1 MGYSNGQLET
11 SSGTGQGERG
21 EPGLPGIGFNLTDDG
36 NFDLDSK
43 RLTDVADPVDDGDAA
58 TKKYVDDH
66 ISSDAASKKYVDDE
80 NARQD
85 IAINS
90 KAERDRVLPLDGSK
104 SMTGNLQMGSKMITG
119 LADGSDDGDAVNYS
133 QLISHTRNY
142 VTHYQLVGSFRFYHR
157 SKEITLKRIIYT
169 KGHQAHKRNYEIS
182 GVDGTDSAGGG
193 EAWFD
198 LKMTNTLESGT
209 YTVVF
214 EIYPTI
220 FEKGNLYHQNNEVL
234 LQSVHGDSK
243 FQIITF
249 SHDWQSSSVRNIPHS
264 KAYIQFNSNGES
276 GTINF
281 QIRYYGSNYADSRL
295 TMFFFARTL
304 KGKHDDTF
312 NHDIFDIREGQGS
325 NDQFLFFEDIN
336 MNDNR
341 IYGLP
346 QPTGPQQ
353 PATKK
358 YVDDN
363 ALPLSGGSMKGS
375 FSMSG
380 NRIYNLPIPTG
391 SQQPATKEYTE
402 KFFLRKT
409 GNETTDYNANSKKIV
424 NLSDPTDDNDAAN
437 KGYVLSQVGNVDLTA
452 YLRRDGTQSMTG
464 NLQMGSKKIT
474 DLDDGISDGDAV
486 NYSQLIRHTTDH
498 NRQYQLVS
506 SPNFFG
512 DKGALTKSRFQ
523 IRGHLHLDL
532 YDVGA
537 IEGRGTPSKHEAWSS
552 LKMSNTLERGIY
564 TVVFEIFSTGPLK
577 ASSLTSMILNDETL
591 LYFVHG
597 DSHFQ
602 IITFNHGWE
611 SDSGGNTP
619 HSKAYIQFSSDGQ
632 PGEIKFQIR
641 YYGEVYNQSLLG
653 FLFYSR
659 VLRGKHTNT
668 FDHQLFDVKET
679 ESGNAFLFFENIK
692 MNDNQIFGLPQP
704 TGPQQPATKKYVDDN
719 ALLLSGGNMTGSIIM
734 QGNRIHSLPIPT
746 GSQEPA
752 TKEYIEKYC
761 LQKIG
766 NETTDYNAASKKL
779 VNLADPTDDNDAANK
794 GYLSKIIDRK
804 ITEAEKFNIK
814 SSTQNNAFLFVMDND
829 LFKED
834 DNDITK
840 VGEVDKD
847 FYQIKK
853 ATYEFT
859 IKYDSSIKYYSVRLS
874 IDLIS
879 LPLGEYT
886 LVFEMYYSGKTN
898 QNEVTVG
905 ATSGTLNVS
914 RTNTNT
920 FGDHSRSII
929 NFHKYIFSSGYEDL
943 DIDIALKNRAGESYD
958 PNTTI
963 YVIVYGVT
971 GHQNEVSTL
980 VWDSA
985 FALENKALKLKAN
998 IDMNEHDIINVD
1010 KLSFKDYFDMEGK
1023 EIKNLGDGNEN
1034 GDAVNIKQLNE
1045 YEDNLLNYI
1054 SRKIT
1059 EVDKNLGAQKVE
1071 FIKDLND
1078 AICDYS
1084 FSNWKVC
1091 EFYVTDGNDYDG
1103 SLRDRKPNAPFLKL
1117 EQSDTDKQ
1125 PVVVANGQ
1133 AGNAYFSFNPDE
1145 WLNVNYSLKDREYIS
1160 VFIVY
1165 TLFRTMTGM
1174 VKNGLWGDHN
1184 RKENSRSIHINERGI
1199 SNSSVT
1205 IKSGNEVTT
1214 ITSFPS
1220 KANPTSLNKII
1231 LISLHF
1237 NTKNENNS
1245 EFYCNGKQIDRFIT
1259 DSLNG
1264 QNNFTVGEIGI
1275 NTFPNYR
1282 KEKKRIY
1289 YFSLF
1294 HNYFFNT
1301 KDIKRMHKHLCERY
1315 SIDHDPID
1323 IS

>member
-90 KAERDRVLPLDGSK
+90 KAEGDRVLLLDGSK
-104 SMTGNLQMGSKMITG
+104 SMMG
-119 LADGSDDGDAVNYS
+119 
-133 QLISHTRNY
+133 H
-142 VTHYQLVGSFRFYHR
+142 
-157 SKEITLKRIIYT
+157 
-169 KGHQAHKRNYEIS
+169 
-182 GVDGTDSAGGG
+182 
-193 EAWFD
+193 
-198 LKMTNTLESGT
+198 
-209 YTVVF
+209 
-214 EIYPTI
+214 
-220 FEKGNLYHQNNEVL
+220 
-234 LQSVHGDSK
+234 
-243 FQIITF
+243 
-249 SHDWQSSSVRNIPHS
+249 
-264 KAYIQFNSNGES
+264 
-276 GTINF
+276 
-281 QIRYYGSNYADSRL
+281 
-295 TMFFFARTL
+295 
-304 KGKHDDTF
+304 
-312 NHDIFDIREGQGS
+312 
-325 NDQFLFFEDIN
+325 
-336 MNDNR
+336 
-341 IYGLP
+341 
-346 QPTGPQQ
+346 
-353 PATKK
+353 
-358 YVDDN
+358 
-363 ALPLSGGSMKGS
+363 
-375 FSMSG
+375 
-380 NRIYNLPIPTG
+380 
-391 SQQPATKEYTE
+391 
-402 KFFLRKT
+402 
-409 GNETTDYNANSKKIV
+409 
-424 NLSDPTDDNDAAN
+424 
-437 KGYVLSQVGNVDLTA
+437 
-452 YLRRDGTQSMTG
+452 
-464 NLQMGSKKIT
+464 LQMGSKKIT

-486 NYSQLIRHTTDH
+486 NYSQLISHTTDH
-498 NRQYQLVS
+498 KRDYQLAS
-506 SPNFFG
+506 SPKFYRDFG
-512 DKGALTKSRFQ
+512 DKGALTKSRVQ
-523 IRGHLHLDL
+523 ISGHLHLDL
-532 YDVGA
+532 YSVGG
-537 IEGRGTPSKHEAWSS
+537 IEGRDTGFGGEAWSS
-552 LKMSNTLERGIY
+552 LRMTNTLGRGIY
-564 TVVFEIFSTGPLK
+564 TVVFEIFSFGPLSGSSG
-577 ASSLTSMILNDETL
+577 ASTVILNDETL
-591 LYFVHG
+591 LYSVHG
-597 DSHFQ
+597 DAHFQ
-602 IITFNHGWE
+602 IITFSHDWE
-611 SDSGGNTP
+611 SGSGGNTP

-641 YYGEVYNQSLLG
+641 YYGRSYNNLSLDL
-653 FLFYSR
+653 LFYSR

-679 ESGNAFLFFENIK
+679 ESGNAFLFFEDIK

-719 ALLLSGGNMTGSIIM
+719 ALLLSGGNMTGSFSM
-734 QGNRIHSLPIPT
+734 QGNRIYSLPIPT
-746 GSQEPA
+746 GLQQPA
-752 TKEYIEKYC
+752 TKEYTEKYF
-761 LQKIG
+761 LRRTG
-766 NETTDYNAASKKL
+766 NETTDYNADSKKL
-779 VNLADPTDDNDAANK
+779 VNLADPTNDNDAANK
-794 GYLSKIIDRK
+794 GYVLQQVGNVDLTAYLRRDGTQSMTGNLQMGDHTITGIRSSSGDDAALTNGGAKSLYLPLSGNKGMEGILNMSNNAIRYLKMPPNDPSSGNPPDDCALNFKYFHSQRGDLLRQINEVGSKALSIDGSDPMGGNLDMNGNNIIRLKDPLPSNSQYAASVNFVNKTISDSNANLSKIIDRK

-814 SSTQNNAFLFVMDND
+814 SSTQNNAFLFVMKDD
-829 LFKED
+829 LFRED

-859 IKYDSSIKYYSVRLS
+859 IKYDTSIKYYSSRLS
-874 IDLIS
+874 TDLIS

-886 LVFEMYYSGKTN
+886 VVFEMYYSGKTDQN
-898 QNEVTVG
+898 QVTVN
-905 ATSGTLNVS
+905 ASSGTLTVS

-958 PNTTI
+958 PYTTI

-1010 KLSFKDYFDMEGK
+1010 KLSFKDYFDMGGK
-1023 EIKNLGDGNEN
+1023 EIKNVGDGIEN
-1034 GDAVNIKQLNE
+1034 GDAANIKQLNE
-1045 YEDNLLNYI
+1045 YEDNLANYI

-1059 EVDKNLGAQKVE
+1059 EVNGKITGVKDNLGAKI
-1071 FIKDLND
+1071 IKDLND

-1103 SLRDRKPNAPFLKL
+1103 SLRDRKPNGPFLKL

-1125 PVVVANGQ
+1125 PVVVSNGH

-1145 WLNVNYSLKDREYIS
+1145 WLNVNYSLNDREYIS

-1184 RKENSRSIHINERGI
+1184 RNENSRSIHINERGT

-1205 IKSGNEVTT
+1205 IKSGNEYTT

-1220 KANPTSLNKII
+1220 KANPTLLDKII

-1282 KEKKRIY
+1282 KEKKKNL
-1289 YFSLF
+1289 LF
-1294 HNYFFNT
+1294 F
-1301 KDIKRMHKHLCERY
+1301 L
-1315 SIDHDPID
+1315 

>member
-1 MGYSNGQLET
+1 
-11 SSGTGQGERG
+11 
-21 EPGLPGIGFNLTDDG
+21 
-36 NFDLDSK
+36 
-43 RLTDVADPVDDGDAA
+43 
-58 TKKYVDDH
+58 
-66 ISSDAASKKYVDDE
+66 
-80 NARQD
+80 
-85 IAINS
+85 
-90 KAERDRVLPLDGSK
+90 
-104 SMTGNLQMGSKMITG
+104 
-119 LADGSDDGDAVNYS
+119 
-133 QLISHTRNY
+133 
-142 VTHYQLVGSFRFYHR
+142 
-157 SKEITLKRIIYT
+157 
-169 KGHQAHKRNYEIS
+169 
-182 GVDGTDSAGGG
+182 
-193 EAWFD
+193 
-198 LKMTNTLESGT
+198 
-209 YTVVF
+209 
-214 EIYPTI
+214 
-220 FEKGNLYHQNNEVL
+220 
-234 LQSVHGDSK
+234 
-243 FQIITF
+243 
-249 SHDWQSSSVRNIPHS
+249 
-264 KAYIQFNSNGES
+264 
-276 GTINF
+276 
-281 QIRYYGSNYADSRL
+281 
-295 TMFFFARTL
+295 
-304 KGKHDDTF
+304 
-312 NHDIFDIREGQGS
+312 
-325 NDQFLFFEDIN
+325 
-336 MNDNR
+336 
-341 IYGLP
+341 
-346 QPTGPQQ
+346 
-353 PATKK
+353 
-358 YVDDN
+358 
-363 ALPLSGGSMKGS
+363 
-375 FSMSG
+375 
-380 NRIYNLPIPTG
+380 
-391 SQQPATKEYTE
+391 
-402 KFFLRKT
+402 
-409 GNETTDYNANSKKIV
+409 
-424 NLSDPTDDNDAAN
+424 
-437 KGYVLSQVGNVDLTA
+437 
-452 YLRRDGTQSMTG
+452 
-464 NLQMGSKKIT
+464 MGSKKIT
-474 DLDDGISDGDAV
+474 DLDDGISDRDAV
-486 NYSQLIRHTTDH
+486 NYSQLISHTTDH
-498 NRQYQLVS
+498 KRDYQLAS
-506 SPNFFG
+506 SPKFYRDFG
-512 DKGALTKSRFQ
+512 DKGALTKSRRQ
-523 IRGHLHLDL
+523 ISGHLHLDL
-532 YDVGA
+532 YDVGG
-537 IEGRGTPSKHEAWSS
+537 IEGRDTGFGGEAWSS
-552 LKMSNTLERGIY
+552 LRMTNTLGRGIY
-564 TVVFEIFSTGPLK
+564 TVVFETFSFGPLSGSSG
-577 ASSLTSMILNDETL
+577 ASTVILNDETL
-591 LYFVHG
+591 LYSVHG
-597 DSHFQ
+597 DAHFQ
-602 IITFNHGWE
+602 IITFSHDWE
-611 SDSGGNTP
+611 SDSGVNTP

-641 YYGEVYNQSLLG
+641 YYGRSYNNLSLDL
-653 FLFYSR
+653 LFYSR

-719 ALLLSGGNMTGSIIM
+719 ALLLSGGNMTGSFSM
-734 QGNRIHSLPIPT
+734 QGNRIYSLPIPT
-746 GSQEPA
+746 GLQQPA
-752 TKEYIEKYC
+752 TKEYTEKYF
-761 LQKIG
+761 LRRTG
-766 NETTDYNAASKKL
+766 NETTDYNVDSKKL
-779 VNLADPTDDNDAANK
+779 VNLADPTNDNDAANK
-794 GYLSKIIDRK
+794 GYVLQQVGNVDLTAYLRRDGTKSMTGNLQMGDHTTTGIRSSSGDDAALTNGGAKSLYLPLSGNKGMEGILNMSNNAIRYLKMPPNDPISGNPPDDCALNFKYFHSQRGDLLRQINQVGSKAFSKDGSDPMEGKLDMNLFDIINLPTAASNESSYAANVNYVNKTVSDNNATISGLIDSK
-804 ITEAEKFNIK
+804 ITEAEEFNIK

-898 QNEVTVG
+898 QNEVTVS
-905 ATSGTLNVS
+905 ATSGTLNAS

-920 FGDHSRSII
+920 FSDHSRSII

-1010 KLSFKDYFDMEGK
+1010 KLSFKSTLDMGGK

-1045 YEDNLLNYI
+1045 YEDNLVNYI

-1071 FIKDLND
+1071 LIKDLND

-1117 EQSDTDKQ
+1117 EQSDTNKQ
-1125 PVVVANGQ
+1125 PVVVANGH

-1165 TLFRTMTGM
+1165 TLFRTMTGT

-1184 RKENSRSIHINERGI
+1184 RKENSRSIHINERGT

-1220 KANPTSLNKII
+1220 KANPTLLDKII

>member
-11 SSGTGQGERG
+11 SSGTGCGERG

-66 ISSDAASKKYVDDE
+66 ISSDAVSKKYVDDE
-80 NARQD
+80 NAKQD

-90 KAERDRVLPLDGSK
+90 EAERDRVLPLDGSK
-104 SMTGNLQMGSKMITG
+104 SMTGNLQMGEKKIVHLG
-119 LADGSDDGDAVNYS
+119 DGSDAGDAVNYS
-133 QLISHTRNY
+133 QLISHTTYHKRD
-142 VTHYQLVGSFRFYHR
+142 YQLASSFKFYR
-157 SKEITLKRIIYT
+157 EFGDKGALT
-169 KGHQAHKRNYEIS
+169 KSRLQIS
-182 GVDGTDSAGGG
+182 GDQHLDLYSVGAIEGRDTGFNG
-193 EAWFD
+193 ESWSS
-198 LKMTNTLESGT
+198 LKMTNTLGRGI

-214 EIYPTI
+214 ETFSFYNSLLNDETL
-220 FEKGNLYHQNNEVL
+220 LY
-234 LQSVHGDSK
+234 SVHGDAH

-249 SHDWQSSSVRNIPHS
+249 SHDWESGSGGNTPHS
-264 KAYIQFNSNGES
+264 KAYIQFSSDGQPGE
-276 GTINF
+276 IKF
-281 QIRYYGSNYADSRL
+281 QIRYYGRSYNNLSLDLLFYSRVL
-295 TMFFFARTL
+295 R
-304 KGKHDDTF
+304 GKHNNTF
-312 NHDIFDIREGQGS
+312 DHQLFDVKES
-325 NDQFLFFEDIN
+325 EYDNEFLFFEDIK

-363 ALPLSGGSMKGS
+363 ALPLSGGTMKGG

-380 NRIYNLPIPTG
+380 NRIYSLPIPTG

-402 KFFLRKT
+402 KYFLRKT
-409 GNETTDYNANSKKIV
+409 GNETTDYNADSKKLV
-424 NLSDPTDDNDAAN
+424 NLADPTNHNDAAN

-464 NLQMGSKKIT
+464 NLQMGDHTITGIRSSSGDDAALTNGGAKYLYLPLSGNKGMEGILNMSNNAIRYLKMPPDDPSSGNPPDDCALNFKYFHSQRGDLLRQINEVGSKALSI
-474 DLDDGISDGDAV
+474 DGSDPMGGNLDMNGNNIIRLKDPLPSNSQYAASVNFVNKTISD
-486 NYSQLIRHTTDH
+486 
-498 NRQYQLVS
+498 
-506 SPNFFG
+506 
-512 DKGALTKSRFQ
+512 
-523 IRGHLHLDL
+523 
-532 YDVGA
+532 
-537 IEGRGTPSKHEAWSS
+537 
-552 LKMSNTLERGIY
+552 SN
-564 TVVFEIFSTGPLK
+564 
-577 ASSLTSMILNDETL
+577 
-591 LYFVHG
+591 
-597 DSHFQ
+597 
-602 IITFNHGWE
+602 
-611 SDSGGNTP
+611 
-619 HSKAYIQFSSDGQ
+619 
-632 PGEIKFQIR
+632 
-641 YYGEVYNQSLLG
+641 
-653 FLFYSR
+653 
-659 VLRGKHTNT
+659 
-668 FDHQLFDVKET
+668 
-679 ESGNAFLFFENIK
+679 
-692 MNDNQIFGLPQP
+692 
-704 TGPQQPATKKYVDDN
+704 
-719 ALLLSGGNMTGSIIM
+719 
-734 QGNRIHSLPIPT
+734 
-746 GSQEPA
+746 
-752 TKEYIEKYC
+752 
-761 LQKIG
+761 
-766 NETTDYNAASKKL
+766 
-779 VNLADPTDDNDAANK
+779 AN
-794 GYLSKIIDRK
+794 LSKIIDRK

-859 IKYDSSIKYYSVRLS
+859 IKYDSSIKYYSTRLS

-898 QNEVTVG
+898 QNEVTVSV
-905 ATSGTLNVS
+905 TSGTLNVS

-920 FGDHSRSII
+920 FSDHSRCII

-943 DIDIALKNRAGESYD
+943 DIDIALKNRVGESYD

-963 YVIVYGVT
+963 YVIVYGAT

-985 FALENKALKLKAN
+985 FTLENKALKLKAN

-1010 KLSFKDYFDMEGK
+1010 KLSFKDYLDMGGK
-1023 EIKNLGDGNEN
+1023 EIKNLGDGIEN
-1034 GDAVNIKQLNE
+1034 GDAANIKQLNE
-1045 YEDNLLNYI
+1045 YEDNLVNYT

-1059 EVDKNLGAQKVE
+1059 EVNGKITGVKDNLGTKI
-1071 FIKDLND
+1071 IKDLND

-1103 SLRDRKPNAPFLKL
+1103 SLRDREPNAPFLKL

-1125 PVVVANGQ
+1125 PVVIANGH
-1133 AGNAYFSFNPDE
+1133 AGNAYFSFNPNE

-1165 TLFRTMTGM
+1165 TLFRTMTGT

-1184 RKENSRSIHINERGI
+1184 RNENSRSIHINERGTP
-1199 SNSSVT
+1199 NSRVT

-1220 KANPTSLNKII
+1220 KANPTLLDKII

-1294 HNYFFNT
+1294 HNYFFNP
-1301 KDIKRMHKHLCERY
+1301 KDIKRMHRHLFERY

-1323 IS
+1323 ISLKY

>member
-58 TKKYVDDH
+58 TKKYVDD
-66 ISSDAASKKYVDDE
+66 E

-90 KAERDRVLPLDGSK
+90 KAEGDRVLLLDGSK
-104 SMTGNLQMGSKMITG
+104 SMTGNLQMGEKKIVHLG
-119 LADGSDDGDAVNYS
+119 NGSDAGDAVNYN
-133 QLISHTRNY
+133 QLISHT
-142 VTHYQLVGSFRFYHR
+142 TDHKKDYQL
-157 SKEITLKRIIYT
+157 
-169 KGHQAHKRNYEIS
+169 A
-182 GVDGTDSAGGG
+182 
-193 EAWFD
+193 
-198 LKMTNTLESGT
+198 
-209 YTVVF
+209 
-214 EIYPTI
+214 
-220 FEKGNLYHQNNEVL
+220 
-234 LQSVHGDSK
+234 
-243 FQIITF
+243 
-249 SHDWQSSSVRNIPHS
+249 
-264 KAYIQFNSNGES
+264 
-276 GTINF
+276 
-281 QIRYYGSNYADSRL
+281 
-295 TMFFFARTL
+295 
-304 KGKHDDTF
+304 
-312 NHDIFDIREGQGS
+312 
-325 NDQFLFFEDIN
+325 
-336 MNDNR
+336 
-341 IYGLP
+341 
-346 QPTGPQQ
+346 
-353 PATKK
+353 
-358 YVDDN
+358 
-363 ALPLSGGSMKGS
+363 
-375 FSMSG
+375 
-380 NRIYNLPIPTG
+380 
-391 SQQPATKEYTE
+391 
-402 KFFLRKT
+402 
-409 GNETTDYNANSKKIV
+409 
-424 NLSDPTDDNDAAN
+424 
-437 KGYVLSQVGNVDLTA
+437 
-452 YLRRDGTQSMTG
+452 
-464 NLQMGSKKIT
+464 
-474 DLDDGISDGDAV
+474 
-486 NYSQLIRHTTDH
+486 
-498 NRQYQLVS
+498 S
-506 SPNFFG
+506 SPNFYREFG
-512 DKGALTKSRFQ
+512 DKGALTKSRLQ
-523 IRGHLHLDL
+523 ISGHLHLDL
-532 YDVGA
+532 YDVGG
-537 IEGRGTPSKHEAWSS
+537 IEGRDTGFNGEAWSS
-552 LKMSNTLERGIY
+552 LKMTNTLERGIY
-564 TVVFEIFSTGPLK
+564 TVVFETFSFGPLSESSG
-577 ASSLTSMILNDETL
+577 ASTVILNDETL
-591 LYFVHG
+591 LYSIHG
-597 DSHFQ
+597 DAHFQ
-602 IITFNHGWE
+602 IITFSRDWE
-611 SDSGGNTP
+611 SNSGVNTP

-641 YYGEVYNQSLLG
+641 YCGRSYNNLSLDL
-653 FLFYSR
+653 LFYSR

-719 ALLLSGGNMTGSIIM
+719 ALLLSGGNMTGSFSM
-734 QGNRIHSLPIPT
+734 QGNRIYSLPIPT
-746 GSQEPA
+746 GLQQPA
-752 TKEYIEKYC
+752 TKEYTEKYF
-761 LQKIG
+761 LRRTG
-766 NETTDYNAASKKL
+766 NETTDYNADNKKL
-779 VNLADPTDDNDAANK
+779 VNLADPTNDNDAANK
-794 GYLSKIIDRK
+794 GYVLQQVGNVDLTAYLRRDGTQSMTGNLQMGDHTITGIRSSSGDDAALTNGGAKSLYLPLSGNKGMEGILNMSNNAIRYLKMPPNDPSSGNPPDDCALNFKYFHSQRGDLLRQINEVGSKALSIDGSDPMGGNLDMNGNNIIRLKDPLPSNSQYAASVNFVNKTISDSNANLSKIIDRK
-804 ITEAEKFNIK
+804 ITEAAKFNIK
-814 SSTQNNAFLFVMDND
+814 NSTQNNAFLFVMEDD
-829 LFKED
+829 LFRED
-834 DNDITK
+834 DDDLTK

-859 IKYDSSIKYYSVRLS
+859 IKYDSSIKYYSTRLS

-886 LVFEMYYSGKTN
+886 LVFEMYYSDKTN
-898 QNEVTVG
+898 QNEVSVG

-920 FGDHSRSII
+920 FSDHSRSII

-943 DIDIALKNRAGESYD
+943 DIDIALKNKAGENYD

-1023 EIKNLGDGNEN
+1023 EIKNLSDGTEN
-1034 GDAVNIKQLNE
+1034 SDAVNVKQLNE
-1045 YEDNLLNYI
+1045 YEDNLVTFIN
-1054 SRKIT
+1054 RKIT
-1059 EVDKNLGAQKVE
+1059 EVDGKITVVKDNLGTKI
-1071 FIKDLND
+1071 IKDLND

-1103 SLRDRKPNAPFLKL
+1103 SLRDRKPNGPFLKL
-1117 EQSDTDKQ
+1117 EQSDTDRQ
-1125 PVVVANGQ
+1125 PVVVANGH

-1165 TLFRTMTGM
+1165 TLFRTKTGT

-1184 RKENSRSIHINERGI
+1184 RNENSRSIHINERGTL
-1199 SNSSVT
+1199 NSSVT

-1220 KANPTSLNKII
+1220 KANPTSLDKII

-1282 KEKKRIY
+1282 KEKKKNL
-1289 YFSLF
+1289 LF
-1294 HNYFFNT
+1294 F
-1301 KDIKRMHKHLCERY
+1301 L
-1315 SIDHDPID
+1315 